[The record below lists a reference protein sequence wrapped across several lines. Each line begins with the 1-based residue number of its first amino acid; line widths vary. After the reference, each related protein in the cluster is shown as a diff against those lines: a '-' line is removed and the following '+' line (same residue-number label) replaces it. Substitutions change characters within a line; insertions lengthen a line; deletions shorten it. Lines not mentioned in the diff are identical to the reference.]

1 MSFQIKLNSVVTVPS
16 WPNSG
21 KLTVKQDHGN
31 EVTLSN
37 GERIYKA
44 KCVIDVRESVK
55 NRRLASEK
63 ILNKKKK

>member
-1 MSFQIKLNSVVTVPS
+1 MNIKVGSPVTVPS

-21 KLTVKQDHGN
+21 ELTVVQDHGN

-44 KCVIDVRESVK
+44 KCV
-55 NRRLASEK
+55 
-63 ILNKKKK
+63 LNWRKVVADRKKAKR

>member
-1 MSFQIKLNSVVTVPS
+1 MKITNGSVVSVPS

-21 KLTVKQDHGN
+21 DLTVKQDHGN

-44 KCVIDVRESVK
+44 KCVLNLRATISNKKERA
-55 NRRLASEK
+55 NK
-63 ILNKKKK
+63 ILNKKNKS

>member
-1 MSFQIKLNSVVTVPS
+1 MSMSIRKGDPVTVPS

-21 KLTVKQDHGN
+21 KLTVTEDHGN

-44 KCVIDVRESVK
+44 KCVLDWRQ
-55 NRRLASEK
+55 K
-63 ILNKKKK
+63 ILNNKKK

>member
-1 MSFQIKLNSVVTVPS
+1 MASMISVGTVVTVPS

-21 KLTVKQDHGN
+21 DLTVKTDHGN

-44 KCVIDVRESVK
+44 KCVINIRATVENK
-55 NRRLASEK
+55 RRMADK
-63 ILNKKKK
+63 IGKRKA